1 MILNY
6 KKMNN
11 LLLLYKKVWMWSLL
25 PNMEM
30 IMGMDMDMVM
40 GMDMEMDL
48 GMDTEMQLHINPS
61 QPTTQWEWG
70 IGIWFI
76 WWTTVLL

>member
-1 MILNY
+1 
-6 KKMNN
+6 
-11 LLLLYKKVWMWSLL
+11 
-25 PNMEM
+25 
-30 IMGMDMDMVM
+30 MGMDMDMVM

-70 IGIWFI
+70 IGI
-76 WWTTVLL
+76 